1 MNSLIYLKKIF
12 SSIITIF
19 IVSLIIFLLFES
31 LPGDPVLIRLGIESD
46 PILEARLR
54 EELGLNAPLYTRFF
68 KWGLQLLKGDLGNS
82 FSYSNYTVVELIKSR
97 FLTTFIISVST
108 LIIVLITSIPL
119 GTILAKNHKVRT
131 FKFLKIFSQI
141 GFSIPAFWTAIV
153 LMYIFSL
160 KLKLLPTLGS
170 INWGRHPIS
179 SLKSLILPILTLS
192 ISKVPLVSHYLC
204 NSMIEESSKDYVRV
218 AKSKGLTKND
228 IYVKHILRNSLISVI
243 TIIGMITI
251 YLITG
256 TIVIENVF
264 ALPGL
269 GTLLME
275 GINRKDYPLVQG
287 IVLYISF
294 SVILINFIIDI
305 MYSIIDPRI
314 RKEGEKR

>member
-1 MNSLIYLKKIF
+1 MKSLNYLKKIF
-12 SSIITIF
+12 SSFITIF
-19 IVSLIIFLLFES
+19 VVSLIIFLLFEA
-31 LPGDPVLIRLGIESD
+31 LPGDPVLTRLGIESD

-54 EELGLNAPLYTRFF
+54 EEFGLNSPLYTRFF
-68 KWGLQLLKGDLGNS
+68 RWCIQILKGNLGNS
-82 FSYSNYTVVELIKSR
+82 FSYSGYTVLELIKSR
-97 FLTTFIISVST
+97 FFTTFVITATT
-108 LIIVLITSIPL
+108 LIIVIVVSIPL
-119 GTILAKNHKVRT
+119 GTILAKNHRKKT
-131 FKFLKIFSQI
+131 FKFLKVFSQI
-141 GFSIPAFWTAIV
+141 GFSIPAFWIAII

-160 KLKLLPTLGS
+160 KLRLLPTLGT
-170 INWGRHPIS
+170 INWERYPIT

-218 AKSKGLTKND
+218 ARSKGLNPSE
-228 IYVKHILRNSLISVI
+228 IYRGHILRNSLINVI

-264 ALPGL
+264 TLPGL

-275 GINRKDYPLVQG
+275 GISRKDYPLVQG
-287 IVLYISF
+287 VVLYISF

-305 MYSIIDPRI
+305 AYSIIDPRI
-314 RKEGEKR
+314 RKGGDR

>member
-1 MNSLIYLKKIF
+1 MKSLNYLKKIF
-12 SSIITIF
+12 SSFITIF
-19 IVSLIIFLLFES
+19 VVSLIIFLLFEA
-31 LPGDPVLIRLGIESD
+31 LPGDPVLTRLGIESD

-54 EELGLNAPLYTRFF
+54 EEFGLNSPLYTRFF
-68 KWGLQLLKGDLGNS
+68 RWCIQILKGNLGNS
-82 FSYSNYTVVELIKSR
+82 FSYSGYTVLELIKSR
-97 FLTTFIISVST
+97 FFTTFVITATT
-108 LIIVLITSIPL
+108 LIIVIVVSIPL
-119 GTILAKNHKVRT
+119 GTILAKNHRKKT
-131 FKFLKIFSQI
+131 FKFLKVFSQI
-141 GFSIPAFWTAIV
+141 GFSIPAFWIAII

-160 KLKLLPTLGS
+160 KLRLLPTLGT
-170 INWGRHPIS
+170 INWERYPIT

-218 AKSKGLTKND
+218 ARSKGLNPSE
-228 IYVKHILRNSLISVI
+228 IYRGHILRNSLINVI

-264 ALPGL
+264 TLPGL

-275 GINRKDYPLVQG
+275 GISRKDYPLVQG
-287 IVLYISF
+287 VVLYISF

-305 MYSIIDPRI
+305 AYSIIDPRI
-314 RKEGEKR
+314 RKRGDR

>member
-1 MNSLIYLKKIF
+1 MKNLNYLKKIF
-12 SSIITIF
+12 SSFITIF
-19 IVSLIIFLLFES
+19 VVSLIIFLLFEA
-31 LPGDPVLIRLGIESD
+31 LPGDPVLTRLGIESD

-54 EELGLNAPLYTRFF
+54 EEFGLNSPLYTRFF
-68 KWGLQLLKGDLGNS
+68 RWCIQILKGNLGNS
-82 FSYSNYTVVELIKSR
+82 FSYSGYTVLELIKSR
-97 FLTTFIISVST
+97 FFTTFVITATT
-108 LIIVLITSIPL
+108 LIIVIVVSIPL
-119 GTILAKNHKVRT
+119 GTILAKNHRKKT
-131 FKFLKIFSQI
+131 FKFLKVFSQI
-141 GFSIPAFWTAIV
+141 GFSIPAFWIAII

-160 KLKLLPTLGS
+160 KLRLLPTLGT
-170 INWGRHPIS
+170 INWERYPIT

-218 AKSKGLTKND
+218 ARSKGLNPSE
-228 IYVKHILRNSLISVI
+228 IYRGHILRNSLINVI

-264 ALPGL
+264 TLPGL

-275 GINRKDYPLVQG
+275 GISRKDYPLVQG
-287 IVLYISF
+287 VVLYISF

-305 MYSIIDPRI
+305 AYSIIDPRI
-314 RKEGEKR
+314 RKGGDR

>member
-1 MNSLIYLKKIF
+1 MNYLKKIF
-12 SSIITIF
+12 SSFITIF
-19 IVSLIIFLLFES
+19 VVSLIIFLLFEA
-31 LPGDPVLIRLGIESD
+31 LPGDPVLTRLGIESD

-54 EELGLNAPLYTRFF
+54 EEFGLNSPLYTRFF
-68 KWGLQLLKGDLGNS
+68 RWCIQILKGNLGNS
-82 FSYSNYTVVELIKSR
+82 FSYSGYTVLELIKSR
-97 FLTTFIISVST
+97 FFTTFVITATT
-108 LIIVLITSIPL
+108 LIIVIVVSIPL
-119 GTILAKNHKVRT
+119 GTILAKNHRKKT
-131 FKFLKIFSQI
+131 FKFLKVFSQI
-141 GFSIPAFWTAIV
+141 GFSIPAFWIAII

-160 KLKLLPTLGS
+160 KLRLLPTLGT
-170 INWGRHPIS
+170 INWERYPIT

-218 AKSKGLTKND
+218 ARSKGLNPSE
-228 IYVKHILRNSLISVI
+228 IYRGHILRNSLINVI

-264 ALPGL
+264 TLPGL

-275 GINRKDYPLVQG
+275 GISRKDYPLVQG
-287 IVLYISF
+287 VVLYISF

-305 MYSIIDPRI
+305 AYSIIDPRI
-314 RKEGEKR
+314 RKGGDR

>member
-1 MNSLIYLKKIF
+1 MKNLNYLKKIF
-12 SSIITIF
+12 SSFITIF
-19 IVSLIIFLLFES
+19 VVSLIIFLLFEA
-31 LPGDPVLIRLGIESD
+31 LPGDPVLTRLGIESD

-54 EELGLNAPLYTRFF
+54 EEFGLNSPLYTRFF
-68 KWGLQLLKGDLGNS
+68 RWCIQILKGNLGNS
-82 FSYSNYTVVELIKSR
+82 FSYSGYTVLELIKSR
-97 FLTTFIISVST
+97 FFTTFVITATT
-108 LIIVLITSIPL
+108 LIIVIVVSIPL
-119 GTILAKNHKVRT
+119 GTILAKNYRKKT
-131 FKFLKIFSQI
+131 FKFLKVFSQI
-141 GFSIPAFWTAIV
+141 GFSIPAFWIAII

-160 KLKLLPTLGS
+160 KLRLLPTLGT
-170 INWGRHPIS
+170 INWERYPIT

-218 AKSKGLTKND
+218 ARSKGLNPSE
-228 IYVKHILRNSLISVI
+228 IYRGHILRNSLINVI

-264 ALPGL
+264 TLPGL

-275 GINRKDYPLVQG
+275 GISRKDYPLVQG
-287 IVLYISF
+287 VVLYISF

-305 MYSIIDPRI
+305 AYSIIDPRI
-314 RKEGEKR
+314 RKGGDR